1 GVVRPSHSRGQGPA
15 LSGDTSGSRGQD
27 DSASFSALKR
37 LERTQ
42 WTDKIDAQFGF
53 ERMKEPGERTGW
65 LINMHPT
72 EVLDEDKRLVSAVDY
87 YFIQEDGSRFKVAL
101 PYRPYFYIATQKGCD
116 REVSS
121 FLSKKFQGKIAK
133 LDTVPKEDLDLPNH
147 LVGLKRTYLKLSF
160 NTVDDLVK
168 VRKEITPAVKKN
180 RERDQ
185 AMDTY
190 TAMLTSALAGNS
202 LSSKE
207 EAPSKKTAD
216 QMDNIVD
223 MREYDVPYHIRLSI
237 DLKIHV
243 AHWYN
248 VRYRGSS
255 FPPEIT
261 RRDDLV
267 ERPDPVVLAFDIET
281 TKLPLKFPD
290 AETDQIMMISY
301 MIDGQG
307 YLITNREIVSE
318 DIEDFEFTPK
328 PEYEGPFCV
337 FNEPDEAHLIQRWFE
352 HVQETKPT
360 IMVTYNGDFFDW
372 PFVETRAAA
381 HGMNMQQEIGFQK
394 DSQGEYKA
402 PSCIHMDCLRWVKRD
417 SYLPVGSHNLKAAAK
432 AKLGYDPV
440 ELDPEEM
447 CRMATEEPQTLATYS
462 VSDAV
467 ATYYMYMKYVHPFIF
482 ALCTIIPMEP
492 DEVLRKGSGTLC
504 EALLMVQAYHANI
517 IFPNKQEQEFNKL
530 TEDGH
535 VLDSETYVG
544 GHVEALES
552 GVFRSDIPC
561 RFKMNPAAFDFL
573 LQRVEKTLRHAI
585 EEEEGIPLDQV
596 TNFQEVCDEIKVK
609 LNSLKEVPNRIE
621 CPLIYHLDVGAMYP
635 NIILTNR
642 LQPSAMV
649 NEATCAACDFN
660 KPGANCQRRM
670 TWQWRG
676 EFMPASRSE
685 YHRIQQ
691 QLESEKF
698 PPLFP
703 DGPPRVFHELSREEQ
718 AKYEKKRLADYCR
731 KAYKKIHVTKV
742 EERVTTICQRE
753 NSFYVDTVRAFR
765 DRRYEFKG
773 LHKVWKKKLAAA
785 MESGDASEAKR
796 CKNMEIL
803 YDSLQLAHKCILNSF
818 YGYVMRKGARWYS
831 MEMAGIV
838 CFTGANI
845 ITQARE
851 LIEQIGRPLEL
862 DTDGIWCVLPNSFP
876 ENFVIKSTHA
886 KKPKVTISYPG
897 AMLNIMVKEG
907 FTNDQYQELVD
918 PASLSYVS
926 RSENSIFFEVDGPYL
941 AMILPASKE
950 EGKKLKKRYAVFN
963 EDGSLA
969 ELKGFEVKRRGE
981 LQLVKIFQSSVFEA
995 FLKGTTLEEVYA
1007 SVAKVADYWLD
1018 VLYSKAANMPDSELF
1033 ELISENRSM
1042 SRKLEDYGEQKSTSI
1057 STAKRLAE
1065 FLGDQMVKDAG
1076 LSCRFIISKKPEGSP
1091 VTERAIPLAIFQ
1103 AELSVRRHY
1112 LRKWLKSPSLQ
1123 DFDIR
1128 TILDWDYYIE
1138 RLGSTIQKII
1148 TIPAALQQVK
1158 NPVPRVRH
1166 PDWLHKKLL
1175 EKNDMYKQKKIS
1187 ELFTSEGKRQVR
1199 GAGLSLHRVADMED
1213 FGVTKSLQPGVPVS
1227 NKRKRIPTAEE
1238 SQQQSQNSELTQS
1251 WREILGPPPPSGT
1264 TKEERLVWL
1273 CYHKK
1278 KWEVQARQRQERRKR
1293 RRLADG
1299 ESVLGG
1305 GLIRARPSMGLGSY
1319 LSKTARSI
1327 LDMPWQ
1333 IVQIAETSQ
1342 PGLFKL
1348 WAVIGSD
1355 LHCLKLNVPR
1365 VFYVN
1370 QRVPKPE
1377 ESTAYRKVNR
1387 ILPRSNL
1394 VYNLYEYSVPEE
1406 MYQEHINEI
1415 NASLSAPDIEGV
1427 YETQIPLLLRA
1438 LIRLGCVCMVNR
1450 NLVRHLTGREAET
1463 FNLEHLEMRSL
1474 AQFSYL
1480 EPGSIRHIYLYH
1492 KSQGNKALFGLFIP
1506 SQRKASVFVL
1516 DTVRSNQ
1523 MPNLNN
1529 MYSAEHSA
1537 MVAKVGEELLPP
1549 NKHAFEVRAETD
1561 LKTVCRAIQRLL
1573 LGYKDERRGPTL
1585 VAVQSNWDLKRL
1597 VGGMP
1602 VLEEFPLVPVQV
1614 ADDVNY
1620 SILDWQRHAARHMI
1634 RRYLSLDTCLSQA
1647 FEMSRYY
1654 HIPIGNLPDD
1664 ISTFGTDL
1672 FFSRHLH
1679 RHNHLLWLS
1688 PTSRPDLG
1696 GKEADDSRLVME
1708 FDERVSVEI
1717 NNPGCYSTV
1726 CVELDIQSLAVNTV
1740 LQSHHVNDMEGASSM
1755 CISFDVIQP
1764 ASLEDMV
1771 TGNQAA
1777 STLASYDETAL
1788 CSNTFRVL
1796 KSVVVGWVK
1805 EITQYH
1811 NVYADNQVI
1820 HFYRWLRSPTSLLYD
1835 PALHRMLHSMMKKL
1849 FLQLVAEF
1857 KRLGSSVVYANFNR
1871 IILCTKKRRIEDA
1884 LAYVEY
1890 ITNSIHSREIFHS
1903 LTISFSRCW
1912 EFLLWMDPANYG
1924 GIKGKVPSQIHYGEV
1939 RKPAKKE
1946 EEEEEKEEGAEEDN
1960 GVEELLENNWNI
1972 MQYLP
1977 QAASCQN
1984 YFLMI
1989 VSAYIV
1995 AVYHSMKEEMRRS
2008 APGSTPVKR
2017 RASSQ
2022 VSQEPV
2028 GEAGVMPGMITFSQE
2043 YVTNELT
2050 QSFFTITQKVQKKV
2064 TGSRRTTEPSEM
2076 FPALPGSHLMLNNP
2090 ALEFVKY
2097 VCKVLSLDTNIANQV
2112 SKLKRDLL
2120 RLIEVGEFSEEAQFR
2135 DPCRS
2140 YVIPEMICR
2149 NCNFC
2154 RDLDLCKD
2162 PALSQGSPGPFWLCG
2177 SALEERLRLLP
2188 TSLVFQ
2194 VCLKCK
2200 GIKDTHMPVYCSCA
2214 GDFDLLLPTKVRA
2227 FLEQLKVFQ
2236 SIARHYNMDYLLE
2249 NIKWLLQMN
2258 PQLLL

>member
-1 GVVRPSHSRGQGPA
+1 MALRSGARRRADPGADGEASRDDGA
-15 LSGDTSGSRGQD
+15 TSSV
-27 DSASFSALKR
+27 SALKR
-37 LERTQ
+37 LERSQ
-42 WTDKIDAQFGF
+42 WTDKMDLRFGF
-53 ERMKEPGERTGW
+53 ERLKEPGEKTGW
-65 LINMHPT
+65 LINMHP
-72 EVLDEDKRLVSAVDY
+72 
-87 YFIQEDGSRFKVAL
+87 VAL
-101 PYRPYFYIATQKGCD
+101 PYKPYFYIATRKGCE

-133 LDTVPKEDLDLPNH
+133 VETVPKEDLDLPNH
-147 LVGLKRTYLKLSF
+147 LVGLKRNYIKLSF
-160 NTVDDLVK
+160 HTVEDLVK
-168 VRKEITPAVKKN
+168 VRKEISPAVKKN
-180 RERDQ
+180 REQDH
-185 AMDTY
+185 ASDAY
-190 TAMLTSALAGNS
+190 TAL
-202 LSSKE
+202 LSSVLQRGGVITDE
-207 EAPSKKTAD
+207 EETSKKIAD
-216 QMDNIVD
+216 QLDNIVD

-248 VRYRGSS
+248 VRYRGNA
-255 FPPEIT
+255 FPVEIT

-372 PFVETRAAA
+372 PFVEARAAV
-381 HGMNMQQEIGFQK
+381 HGLSMQQEIGFQK

-402 PSCIHMDCLRWVKRD
+402 PQCIHMDCLRWVKRD

-440 ELDPEEM
+440 ELDPEDM
-447 CRMATEEPQTLATYS
+447 CRMATEQPQTLATYS

-467 ATYYMYMKYVHPFIF
+467 ATYYLYMKYVHPFIF

-504 EALLMVQAYHANI
+504 EALLMVQAFHANI

-530 TEDGH
+530 TDDGH

-561 RFKMNPAAFDFL
+561 RFRMNPAAFDFL

-585 EEEEGIPLDQV
+585 EEEEKVPVEQV
-596 TNFQEVCDEIKVK
+596 SNFEEVCDEIKSK
-609 LNSLKEVPNRIE
+609 LASLKDIPSRIE

-649 NEATCAACDFN
+649 DEATCAACDFN
-660 KPGANCQRRM
+660 KPGANCQRKM
-670 TWQWRG
+670 AWQWRG

-685 YHRIQQ
+685 YHRIQH

-703 DGPPRVFHELSREEQ
+703 EGPARAFHELSREEQ
-718 AKYEKKRLADYCR
+718 AKYEKRRLADYCR
-731 KAYKKIHVTKV
+731 KAYKKIHITKV
-742 EERVTTICQRE
+742 EERLTTICQRE

-773 LHKVWKKKLAAA
+773 LHKVWKKKLSAA
-785 MESGDASEAKR
+785 MEVGDAAEVKR
-796 CKNMEIL
+796 CKNMEVL

-876 ENFVIKSTHA
+876 ENFVFKTTNA

-907 FTNDQYQELVD
+907 FTNDQYQELAE
-918 PASLSYVS
+918 PSSLTYIT

-981 LQLVKIFQSSVFEA
+981 LQLIKIFQSSVFEA
-995 FLKGTTLEEVYA
+995 FLKGSTLEEVYG

-1076 LSCRFIISKKPEGSP
+1076 LSCRYIISRKPEGSP

-1103 AELSVRRHY
+1103 AEPTVRKHF
-1112 LRKWLKSPSLQ
+1112 LRKWLKSSSLQ

-1128 TILDWDYYIE
+1128 AILDWDYYIE
-1138 RLGSTIQKII
+1138 RLGSAIQKII

-1158 NPVPRVRH
+1158 NPVPRVKH

-1175 EKNDMYKQKKIS
+1175 EKNDVYKQKKIS
-1187 ELFTSEGKRQVR
+1187 ELFTLEGRRQVTTAEASEDSPR
-1199 GAGLSLHRVADMED
+1199 PSAPDMED
-1213 FGVTKSLQPGVPVS
+1213 FGLVKLPHPAAPVTV
-1227 NKRKRIPTAEE
+1227 KRKRVLWESQEE
-1238 SQQQSQNSELTQS
+1238 SQDLTPTVPWQ
-1251 WREILGPPPPSGT
+1251 EILGQPPALGT
-1264 TKEERLVWL
+1264 TQEEWLVWL
-1273 CYHKK
+1273 RFHKK
-1278 KWEVQARQRQERRKR
+1278 KWQLQARQRLARRKR
-1293 RRLADG
+1293 QRLESAEGVLRPGAIRDG
-1299 ESVLGG
+1299 P
-1305 GLIRARPSMGLGSY
+1305 ATGLGSF
-1319 LSKTARSI
+1319 LRRTARSI
-1327 LDMPWQ
+1327 LDLPWQ
-1333 IVQIAETSQ
+1333 IVQISETSQ
-1342 PGLFKL
+1342 AGLFRL
-1348 WAVIGSD
+1348 WALVGSD
-1355 LHCLKLNVPR
+1355 LHCIRLSIPR

-1370 QRVPKPE
+1370 QRVAKAE
-1377 ESTAYRKVNR
+1377 EGTSYRKVNR
-1387 ILPRSNL
+1387 VLPRSNV
-1394 VYNLYEYSVPEE
+1394 VYNLYEYSVPED

-1415 NASLSAPDIEGV
+1415 NAELSAPDIEGV
-1427 YETQIPLLLRA
+1427 YETQVPLLFRA
-1438 LIRLGCVCMVNR
+1438 LVHLGCVCVVNKQ
-1450 NLVRHLTGREAET
+1450 LVRHLSGWEAET
-1463 FNLEHLEMRSL
+1463 FALEHLEMRSL

-1492 KSQGNKALFGLFIP
+1492 HAQGHKALFGIFIP
-1506 SQRKASVFVL
+1506 SQRRASVFVL

-1523 MPNLNN
+1523 MPSLGTL
-1529 MYSAEHSA
+1529 YSAEHGLLLE
-1537 MVAKVGEELLPP
+1537 KVGPELLPP
-1549 NKHAFEVRAETD
+1549 PKHTFEVRAETD
-1561 LKTVCRAIQRLL
+1561 LKTICRAIQRFLL
-1573 LGYKDERRGPTL
+1573 AYKEERRGPTL
-1585 VAVQSNWDLKRL
+1585 IAVQSSWELKRL
-1597 VGGMP
+1597 ASEIP
-1602 VLEEFPLVPVQV
+1602 VLEEFPLVPICV
-1614 ADDVNY
+1614 ADKINY
-1620 SILDWQRHAARHMI
+1620 GVLDWQRHGARRMI
-1634 RRYLSLDTCLSQA
+1634 RHYLNLDTCLSQA
-1647 FEMSRYY
+1647 FEMSRYF
-1654 HIPIGNLPDD
+1654 HIPIGNLPED
-1664 ISTFGTDL
+1664 ISTFGSDL
-1672 FFSRHLH
+1672 FFARHLQ

-1688 PTSRPDLG
+1688 PTARPDLG
-1696 GKEADDSRLVME
+1696 GKEADDNCLVME
-1708 FDERVSVEI
+1708 FDDQATVEI
-1717 NNPGCYSTV
+1717 NSSGCYSTV
-1726 CVELDIQSLAVNTV
+1726 CVELDLQNLAVNTI
-1740 LQSHHVNDMEGASSM
+1740 LQSHHVNDMEGADSM
-1755 CISFDVIQP
+1755 GISFDVIQQ
-1764 ASLEDMV
+1764 ASLEDMI
-1771 TGNQAA
+1771 TGGQAA
-1777 STLASYDETAL
+1777 SAPASYDETAL
-1788 CSNTFRVL
+1788 CSNTFRIL
-1796 KSVVVGWVK
+1796 KSMVVGWVK

-1811 NVYADNQVI
+1811 NIYADNQVM
-1820 HFYRWLRSPTSLLYD
+1820 HFYRWLRSPSSLLHD
-1835 PALHRMLHSMMKKL
+1835 PALHRTLHNMMKKL
-1849 FLQLVAEF
+1849 FLQLIAEF
-1857 KRLGSSVVYANFNR
+1857 KRLGSSVIYANFNR
-1871 IILCTKKRRIEDA
+1871 IILCTKKRRVEDA
-1884 LAYVEY
+1884 IAYVEY
-1890 ITNSIHSREIFHS
+1890 VTRSIHSKEIFHS

-1912 EFLLWMDPANYG
+1912 EFLLWMDPSNYG
-1924 GIKGKVPSQIHYGEV
+1924 GIKGKVSSRIHCGLQDSQKAGGADDEQENEDDEEE
-1939 RKPAKKE
+1939 RDGE
-1946 EEEEEKEEGAEEDN
+1946 EEEEAEESNMED
-1960 GVEELLENNWNI
+1960 LLENNWNI
-1972 MQYLP
+1972 LQFLP

-1995 AVYHSMKEEMRRS
+1995 AVYHCMKDGLRRS
-2008 APGSTPVKR
+2008 APGSTPVR
-2017 RASSQ
+2017 RRGASQ
-2022 VSQEPV
+2022 LSQEAE
-2028 GEAGVMPGMITFSQE
+2028 GAAGALPGMITFSQD
-2043 YVTNELT
+2043 YVANELT
-2050 QSFFTITQKVQKKV
+2050 QSFFNITQKIQKKV
-2064 TGSRRTTEPSEM
+2064 TGSRNSTELSEM
-2076 FPALPGSHLMLNNP
+2076 FPVLPGSHLLLNNP
-2090 ALEFVKY
+2090 ALEFIKY
-2097 VCKVLSLDTNIANQV
+2097 VCKVLSLDTNITNQV
-2112 SKLKRDLL
+2112 NKLNRDLL
-2120 RLIEVGEFSEEAQFR
+2120 RLVDVGEFSEEAQFR

-2140 YVIPEMICR
+2140 YVLPEVICR
-2149 NCNFC
+2149 SCNFC

-2162 PALSQGSPGPFWLCG
+2162 SSFSEDGAVLPQWLCSNCQAPYDS
-2177 SALEERLRLLP
+2177 SAIEM
-2188 TSLVFQ
+2188 TLVEVLQKKLMAFTLQ
-2194 VCLKCK
+2194 DLVCLKCRGVK
-2200 GIKDTHMPVYCSCA
+2200 ETSMPVYCSCA
-2214 GDFDLLLPTKVRA
+2214 GDFALTIHTQV
-2227 FLEQLKVFQ
+2227 FMEQIGIFRN
-2236 SIARHYNMDYLLE
+2236 IAQHYSMSYLLE
-2249 NIKWLLQMN
+2249 TLEWLLQKN
-2258 PQLLL
+2258 PQLGR

>member
-1 GVVRPSHSRGQGPA
+1 MALRNSGRRRAEPA
-15 LSGDTSGSRGQD
+15 GGDPDAARDDGSGL
-27 DSASFSALKR
+27 SALKR
-37 LERTQ
+37 LQRSQRT
-42 WTDKIDAQFGF
+42 DRMDAQFGF
-53 ERMKEPGERTGW
+53 ERAKEPGEKTGW
-65 LINMHPT
+65 LINMHPA
-72 EVLDEDKRLVSAVDY
+72 EILDDDKRLVSCVDY
-87 YFIQEDGSRFKVAL
+87 YFVQEDGSRFKVAL
-101 PYRPYFYIATQKGCD
+101 SYKPYFYIATRKGCE

-121 FLSKKFQGKIAK
+121 FLSKKYQGKIAK
-133 LDTVPKEDLDLPNH
+133 LETVPKEDLDLPNH
-147 LVGLKRTYLKLSF
+147 LVGLKRNYIKLSF
-160 NTVDDLVK
+160 NTVEDLVK
-168 VRKEITPAVKKN
+168 VRREISPAVKKN

-185 AMDTY
+185 ASDTY
-190 TAMLTSALAGNS
+190 TSMLSSALIGGS
-202 LSSKE
+202 LTTDDE
-207 EAPSKKTAD
+207 GPSKKSVN

-248 VRYRGSS
+248 VRYRGSMY
-255 FPPEIT
+255 PPEIT

-337 FNEPDEAHLIQRWFE
+337 FNELDEAHLIQRWFE

-372 PFVETRAAA
+372 PFVEARAAV
-381 HGMNMQQEIGFQK
+381 HGMNMYQEIGFQK

-402 PSCIHMDCLRWVKRD
+402 SQCIHMDCLRWVKRD

-561 RFKMNPAAFDFL
+561 RFKMNPVAFDFL

-585 EEEEGIPLDQV
+585 EEEEGLPLDQV

-609 LNSLKEVPNRIE
+609 LNCLKDIPNRIE

-649 NEATCAACDFN
+649 DEATCAACDFN

-691 QLESEKF
+691 QLESEKL
-698 PPLFP
+698 PPLYP
-703 DGPPRVFHELSREEQ
+703 DGPPRAFHELSREEQ
-718 AKYEKKRLADYCR
+718 AKFEKKRLADYCR
-731 KAYKKIHVTKV
+731 KAYKKLHVTKV

-773 LHKVWKKKLAAA
+773 LHKVWKKKLSAATE
-785 MESGDASEAKR
+785 MGDATEVKR

-851 LIEQIGRPLEL
+851 LIEQIG
-862 DTDGIWCVLPNSFP
+862 FP
-876 ENFVIKSTHA
+876 ENFVIKSTNA
-886 KKPKVTISYPG
+886 KKPKVTVSYPG
-897 AMLNIMVKEG
+897 AMLNILVKEG

-918 PASLSYVS
+918 PAMLTYVT

-1103 AELSVRRHY
+1103 AELTVRKHY

-1123 DFDIR
+1123 DFNIR

-1175 EKNDMYKQKKIS
+1175 EKNDVYKQKKIN
-1187 ELFTSEGKRQVR
+1187 ELFTSEGKRQVTANQPQE
-1199 GAGLSLHRVADMED
+1199 GTPCTQVADMED
-1213 FGVTKSLQPGVPVS
+1213 FGAAKPLQLSVPVAS
-1227 NKRKRIPTAEE
+1227 KRKRVPVAGE
-1238 SQQQSQNSELTQS
+1238 SQEVSQNLELTQS
-1251 WREILGPPPPSGT
+1251 WREILGPPPPTGT
-1264 TKEERLVWL
+1264 TKEERMAWL
-1273 CYHKK
+1273 QYHKK
-1278 KWEVQARQRQERRKR
+1278 KWELQARQRQARRKK
-1293 RRLADG
+1293 RRLEDG
-1299 ESVLGG
+1299 EVVLGG
-1305 GLIRARPSMGLGSY
+1305 GVIRDGPSKGLSSY
-1319 LSKTARSI
+1319 LRRTARSI
-1327 LDMPWQ
+1327 LDLPWQ
-1333 IVQIAETSQ
+1333 IVQVAETSQ
-1342 PGLFKL
+1342 PGLFRL

-1355 LHCLKLNVPR
+1355 LHCIKLSIPR

-1370 QRVPKPE
+1370 QRVAKPE
-1377 ESTAYRKVNR
+1377 EGVAYRKVNR
-1387 ILPRSNL
+1387 VLPRSNL
-1394 VYNLYEYSVPEE
+1394 LYNLYEYSVPED

-1415 NASLSAPDIEGV
+1415 NAGLSAPDIEGV
-1427 YETQIPLLLRA
+1427 YETQVPLLLRA
-1438 LIRLGCVCMVNR
+1438 LIHLGCVCMVSR
-1450 NLVRHLTGREAET
+1450 QLVRHLTGREAET
-1463 FNLEHLEMRSL
+1463 FALEHLEMRSL

-1492 KSQGNKALFGLFIP
+1492 NSQGSKALFGLFVP

-1523 MPNLNN
+1523 MPNLANL
-1529 MYSAEHSA
+1529 YSSERST
-1537 MVAKVGEELLPP
+1537 MLEKLSEELLPP
-1549 NKHAFEVRAETD
+1549 DKHTFEVRAETD
-1561 LKTVCRAIQRLL
+1561 LKTVSRAIQRLL
-1573 LGYKDERRGPTL
+1573 LAYKDERRGPTL
-1585 VAVQSNWDLKRL
+1585 IAVQSNWDVKQLAS
-1597 VGGMP
+1597 GIP
-1602 VLEEFPLVPVQV
+1602 VFEEFPLVPMRVT
-1614 ADDVNY
+1614 DDISYAV
-1620 SILDWQRHAARHMI
+1620 LDWQRHAARRMI
-1634 RRYLSLDTCLSQA
+1634 RHYLNLDTCLSQA

-1664 ISTFGTDL
+1664 ISTFGSDL
-1672 FFSRHLH
+1672 FFSRHLR

-1688 PTSRPDLG
+1688 PMVRPDLG

-1708 FDERVSVEI
+1708 FDDRASVEI

-1726 CVELDIQSLAVNTV
+1726 CLELDIQSLAVNTI
-1740 LQSHHVNDMEGASSM
+1740 LQSHHINDMEGASSM
-1755 CISFDVIQP
+1755 SISFDVIQQ

-1777 STLASYDETAL
+1777 SIPASYDETAL
-1788 CSNTFRVL
+1788 CSNTFRIL
-1796 KSVVVGWVK
+1796 KSMVVGWVK

-1820 HFYRWLRSPTSLLYD
+1820 HFYRWLSSPSSLLHD
-1835 PALHRMLHSMMKKL
+1835 PALHRTLHNMMKKL

-1884 LAYVEY
+1884 IAYVEY
-1890 ITNSIHSREIFHS
+1890 ITNSIHSKEIFHS

-1924 GIKGKVPSQIHYGEV
+1924 GIKGRVPSSVPSGETDASK
-1939 RKPAKKE
+1939 RQAGAEEGSE
-1946 EEEEEKEEGAEEDN
+1946 EEEEEEPEPGEANMED
-1960 GVEELLENNWNI
+1960 LLENNWNI
-1972 MQYLP
+1972 VQYLP

-1995 AVYHSMKEEMRRS
+1995 AVYHSMKAEVRRN
-2008 APGSTPVKR
+2008 APGSTPVR

-2022 VSQEPV
+2022 ASQEAAGEV
-2028 GEAGVMPGMITFSQE
+2028 GAMPGVITFSQD
-2043 YVTNELT
+2043 YVSNELT
-2050 QSFFTITQKVQKKV
+2050 QSFFTITQKIQKKV
-2064 TGSRRTTEPSEM
+2064 TGSRHATLPSDM
-2076 FPALPGSHLMLNNP
+2076 FPALPGSHLPLNNP
-2090 ALEFVKY
+2090 ALEFINY
-2097 VCKVLSLDTNIANQV
+2097 VCKVLALDANITNQV
-2112 SKLKRDLL
+2112 NKLKRDLL
-2120 RLIEVGEFSEEAQFR
+2120 RLVDVGEFSEEAQFR

-2140 YVIPEMICR
+2140 YVLSEVICR

-2162 PALSQGSPGPFWLCG
+2162 PSPCQDGAVPPSWVCANCQVEYDHSSIEVALVE
-2177 SALEERLRLLP
+2177 ALQKKLMAFVLQDLAC
-2188 TSLVFQ
+2188 V
-2194 VCLKCK
+2194 KCK
-2200 GIKDTHMPVYCSCA
+2200 GVKETHMPIYCSCA
-2214 GDFDLLLPTKVRA
+2214 GDFTLMIQTKA
-2227 FLEQLKVFQ
+2227 FVEQINVFH
-2236 SIARHYNMDYLLE
+2236 SIARHYGMAHLLE
-2249 NIKWLLQMN
+2249 TIVWLLQLN
-2258 PQLLL
+2258 PQLR

>member
-1 GVVRPSHSRGQGPA
+1 MNWMRGGRRKGPTLGSL
-15 LSGDTSGSRGQD
+15 LSLRDDGATSSV
-27 DSASFSALKR
+27 SAFKR
-37 LERTQ
+37 LERSQ
-42 WTDKIDAQFGF
+42 WTDKMDLRFGF
-53 ERMKEPGERTGW
+53 ERLKEPGEKTGW
-65 LINMHPT
+65 LINMHP
-72 EVLDEDKRLVSAVDY
+72 
-87 YFIQEDGSRFKVAL
+87 VAL
-101 PYRPYFYIATQKGCD
+101 PYKPYFYIATRKGCE

-133 LDTVPKEDLDLPNH
+133 VETVPKEDLDLPNH
-147 LVGLKRTYLKLSF
+147 LVGLKRNYIKLSF
-160 NTVDDLVK
+160 HTVEDLVK
-168 VRKEITPAVKKN
+168 VRKEIFPAVKKN
-180 RERDQ
+180 REQDH
-185 AMDTY
+185 ASDAY
-190 TAMLTSALAGNS
+190 TAL
-202 LSSKE
+202 LSSVLQRSGVVTDE
-207 EAPSKKTAD
+207 EETSKKIAD
-216 QMDNIVD
+216 QLDNIVD

-248 VRYRGSS
+248 VRYRGNA
-255 FPPEIT
+255 FPVEIT

-372 PFVETRAAA
+372 PFVEARAAV
-381 HGMNMQQEIGFQK
+381 HGLSMQQEIGFQK

-402 PSCIHMDCLRWVKRD
+402 PQCIHMDCLRWVKRD

-440 ELDPEEM
+440 ELDPEDM
-447 CRMATEEPQTLATYS
+447 CRMATEQPQTLATYS

-467 ATYYMYMKYVHPFIF
+467 ATYYLYMKYVHPFIF

-504 EALLMVQAYHANI
+504 EALLMVQAFHANI

-530 TEDGH
+530 TDDGH

-561 RFKMNPAAFDFL
+561 RFRMNPAAFDFL

-585 EEEEGIPLDQV
+585 EEEEKVPVEQV
-596 TNFQEVCDEIKVK
+596 TNFEEVCDEIKSK
-609 LNSLKEVPNRIE
+609 LASLKDLPSRIE

-649 NEATCAACDFN
+649 DEATCAACDFN
-660 KPGANCQRRM
+660 KPGANCQRKM
-670 TWQWRG
+670 AWQWRG

-685 YHRIQQ
+685 YHRIQH

-698 PPLFP
+698 PALFP
-703 DGPPRVFHELSREEQ
+703 EGPARAFHELSREEQ
-718 AKYEKKRLADYCR
+718 AKYEKRRLADYCR
-731 KAYKKIHVTKV
+731 KAYKKIHITKV
-742 EERVTTICQRE
+742 EERLTTICQRE

-773 LHKVWKKKLAAA
+773 LHKVWKKKLSAAL
-785 MESGDASEAKR
+785 EVGDAAEVKR
-796 CKNMEIL
+796 CKNMEVL

-876 ENFVIKSTHA
+876 ENFVFKTTNA

-907 FTNDQYQELVD
+907 FTNDQYQELAE
-918 PASLSYVS
+918 PSSLTYVT

-981 LQLVKIFQSSVFEA
+981 LQLIKIFQSSVFEA
-995 FLKGTTLEEVYA
+995 FLKGSTLEEVYG

-1076 LSCRFIISKKPEGSP
+1076 LSCRYIISRKPEGSP

-1103 AELSVRRHY
+1103 AEPMVRKHF
-1112 LRKWLKSPSLQ
+1112 LRKWLKSSSLQ

-1128 TILDWDYYIE
+1128 AILDWDYYIE
-1138 RLGSTIQKII
+1138 RLGSAIQKII

-1158 NPVPRVRH
+1158 NPVPRVKH

-1175 EKNDMYKQKKIS
+1175 EKNDVYKQKKIS
-1187 ELFTSEGKRQVR
+1187 ELFTLQGRRQVTMAEASEDSPR
-1199 GAGLSLHRVADMED
+1199 PSAPDMED
-1213 FGVTKSLQPGVPVS
+1213 FGLVKPPHPAAPVAV
-1227 NKRKRIPTAEE
+1227 KRKRVLWESQEE
-1238 SQQQSQNSELTQS
+1238 SQDLTPTVPWQ
-1251 WREILGPPPPSGT
+1251 EILGQPPALGT
-1264 TKEERLVWL
+1264 TQEEWLVWL
-1273 CYHKK
+1273 RFHKK
-1278 KWEVQARQRQERRKR
+1278 KWQLQARQRLARRKR
-1293 RRLADG
+1293 QRLESAGGVLRPGAIRDG
-1299 ESVLGG
+1299 P
-1305 GLIRARPSMGLGSY
+1305 AAGLGSF
-1319 LSKTARSI
+1319 LRRTARSI
-1327 LDMPWQ
+1327 LDLPWQ
-1333 IVQIAETSQ
+1333 IVQVSGMGGLERAWSFLPIVGSETSQ
-1342 PGLFKL
+1342 AGLFS
-1348 WAVIGSD
+1348 I
-1355 LHCLKLNVPR
+1355 PR

-1370 QRVPKPE
+1370 QRVAKAE
-1377 ESTAYRKVNR
+1377 EGASYRKVNR
-1387 ILPRSNL
+1387 VLPRSNV
-1394 VYNLYEYSVPEE
+1394 VYNLYEYSVPED
-1406 MYQEHINEI
+1406 MYQEHINEV
-1415 NASLSAPDIEGV
+1415 NAELSAPDIEGV
-1427 YETQIPLLLRA
+1427 YETQVPLLFRA
-1438 LIRLGCVCMVNR
+1438 LVHLGCVCVVNKQ
-1450 NLVRHLTGREAET
+1450 LVRHLSGWEAET
-1463 FNLEHLEMRSL
+1463 FALEHLEMRSL

-1492 KSQGNKALFGLFIP
+1492 HAQGHKALFGIFIP
-1506 SQRKASVFVL
+1506 SQRRASVFVL

-1523 MPNLNN
+1523 MPNLGTL
-1529 MYSAEHSA
+1529 YSAEHGLLLE
-1537 MVAKVGEELLPP
+1537 KVGPELLPP
-1549 NKHAFEVRAETD
+1549 PKHTFEVRAETD
-1561 LKTVCRAIQRLL
+1561 LKTICRAIQRFLL
-1573 LGYKDERRGPTL
+1573 AYKEERRGPTL
-1585 VAVQSNWDLKRL
+1585 IAVQSSWELKRL
-1597 VGGMP
+1597 ASEIP
-1602 VLEEFPLVPVQV
+1602 VLEEFPLVPICV
-1614 ADDVNY
+1614 ADKINY
-1620 SILDWQRHAARHMI
+1620 GVLDWQRHGARRMI
-1634 RRYLSLDTCLSQA
+1634 RHYLNLDTCLSQA
-1647 FEMSRYY
+1647 FEMSRYF
-1654 HIPIGNLPDD
+1654 HIPIGNLPED
-1664 ISTFGTDL
+1664 ISTFGSDL
-1672 FFSRHLH
+1672 FFARHLH

-1688 PTSRPDLG
+1688 PTARPDLG
-1696 GKEADDSRLVME
+1696 GKEADDNCLVME
-1708 FDERVSVEI
+1708 FDDQATVEI
-1717 NNPGCYSTV
+1717 NSSGCYSTV
-1726 CVELDIQSLAVNTV
+1726 CVELDLQNLAVNTI
-1740 LQSHHVNDMEGASSM
+1740 LQSHHVNDMEGADSM
-1755 CISFDVIQP
+1755 GISFDVIQQP
-1764 ASLEDMV
+1764 SLEDMI
-1771 TGNQAA
+1771 TGGQAA
-1777 STLASYDETAL
+1777 SAPASYDETAL
-1788 CSNTFRVL
+1788 CSHAFRIL
-1796 KSVVVGWVK
+1796 KSMVVGWVK

-1811 NVYADNQVI
+1811 NIYADNQVM
-1820 HFYRWLRSPTSLLYD
+1820 HFYRWLRSPSSLLHD
-1835 PALHRMLHSMMKKL
+1835 PALHRMLHNMMKKL
-1849 FLQLVAEF
+1849 FLQLIAEF

-1871 IILCTKKRRIEDA
+1871 IILCTKKRHVEDA
-1884 LAYVEY
+1884 IAYVEY
-1890 ITNSIHSREIFHS
+1890 ITSSIHAKEIFHS

-1912 EFLLWMDPANYG
+1912 EFLLWMDPSNYG
-1924 GIKGKVPSQIHYGEV
+1924 GIKGKVSSRVHCGLQDSQKAQGAEDEQENEDNEEE
-1939 RKPAKKE
+1939 RNGE
-1946 EEEEEKEEGAEEDN
+1946 EEEDAEESS
-1960 GVEELLENNWNI
+1960 VEDSLENNWNI
-1972 MQYLP
+1972 LQFLP
-1977 QAASCQN
+1977 QAASCQS

-1995 AVYHSMKEEMRRS
+1995 AVYHCMKDGLRRS
-2008 APGSTPVKR
+2008 APGSTPVR
-2017 RASSQ
+2017 RRGASQ
-2022 VSQEPV
+2022 LSQEAE
-2028 GEAGVMPGMITFSQE
+2028 GAAGALPGMITFSQD
-2043 YVTNELT
+2043 YVANELT
-2050 QSFFTITQKVQKKV
+2050 QNFFTITQKIQKKV
-2064 TGSRRTTEPSEM
+2064 TGSRNSTELSEM
-2076 FPALPGSHLMLNNP
+2076 FPVLPGSHLLLNNP
-2090 ALEFVKY
+2090 ALEFIKY
-2097 VCKVLSLDTNIANQV
+2097 VCKVLSLDTNITNQV
-2112 SKLKRDLL
+2112 NKLNRDLL
-2120 RLIEVGEFSEEAQFR
+2120 RLVDVGEFSEEAQFR

-2140 YVIPEMICR
+2140 YVLPEVICR
-2149 NCNFC
+2149 SCNFC

-2162 PALSQGSPGPFWLCG
+2162 SSFSEDGAVLPQWLCSNCQAPYDS
-2177 SALEERLRLLP
+2177 SAIEM
-2188 TSLVFQ
+2188 TLVEVLQKKLMAFTLQ
-2194 VCLKCK
+2194 DLICLKCRGVK
-2200 GIKDTHMPVYCSCA
+2200 ETSMPVYCSCA
-2214 GDFDLLLPTKVRA
+2214 GDFALTIHTQV
-2227 FLEQLKVFQ
+2227 FMEQIGIFRN
-2236 SIARHYNMDYLLE
+2236 IAQQYGMSYLLE
-2249 NIKWLLQMN
+2249 TLEWLLQKN
-2258 PQLLL
+2258 PQRGR

>member
-1 GVVRPSHSRGQGPA
+1 
-15 LSGDTSGSRGQD
+15 
-27 DSASFSALKR
+27 
-37 LERTQ
+37 
-42 WTDKIDAQFGF
+42 
-53 ERMKEPGERTGW
+53 
-65 LINMHPT
+65 
-72 EVLDEDKRLVSAVDY
+72 
-87 YFIQEDGSRFKVAL
+87 
-101 PYRPYFYIATQKGCD
+101 
-116 REVSS
+116 
-121 FLSKKFQGKIAK
+121 
-133 LDTVPKEDLDLPNH
+133 
-147 LVGLKRTYLKLSF
+147 
-160 NTVDDLVK
+160 
-168 VRKEITPAVKKN
+168 
-180 RERDQ
+180 
-185 AMDTY
+185 
-190 TAMLTSALAGNS
+190 
-202 LSSKE
+202 
-207 EAPSKKTAD
+207 
-216 QMDNIVD
+216 
-223 MREYDVPYHIRLSI
+223 
-237 DLKIHV
+237 
-243 AHWYN
+243 
-248 VRYRGSS
+248 
-255 FPPEIT
+255 
-261 RRDDLV
+261 
-267 ERPDPVVLAFDIET
+267 
-281 TKLPLKFPD
+281 
-290 AETDQIMMISY
+290 
-301 MIDGQG
+301 
-307 YLITNREIVSE
+307 
-318 DIEDFEFTPK
+318 
-328 PEYEGPFCV
+328 
-337 FNEPDEAHLIQRWFE
+337 
-352 HVQETKPT
+352 
-360 IMVTYNGDFFDW
+360 
-372 PFVETRAAA
+372 
-381 HGMNMQQEIGFQK
+381 
-394 DSQGEYKA
+394 
-402 PSCIHMDCLRWVKRD
+402 
-417 SYLPVGSHNLKAAAK
+417 
-432 AKLGYDPV
+432 
-440 ELDPEEM
+440 
-447 CRMATEEPQTLATYS
+447 
-462 VSDAV
+462 
-467 ATYYMYMKYVHPFIF
+467 
-482 ALCTIIPMEP
+482 
-492 DEVLRKGSGTLC
+492 VLRKGSGTLC

-530 TEDGH
+530 TNDGH
-535 VLDSETYVG
+535 VLESETYVG

-573 LQRVEKTLRHAI
+573 LQRVEKTMCHAI
-585 EEEEGIPLDQV
+585 EEEEGVPLDQV
-596 TNFQEVCDEIKVK
+596 TNFQEVCEEIKVK
-609 LNSLKEVPNRIE
+609 LNSLKDVPNRIE

-649 NEATCAACDFN
+649 DEATCAACDFN
-660 KPGANCQRRM
+660 KPGADCQRRM

-676 EFMPASRSE
+676 EFMPASRGE

-698 PPLFP
+698 PSLFP
-703 DGPPRVFHELSREEQ
+703 DGPPRAFHELSREEQ
-718 AKYEKKRLADYCR
+718 AKYEKKRLTDYCR

-785 MESGDASEAKR
+785 VEMGDASEVKR

-876 ENFVIKSTHA
+876 ENFVIQSTNA

-918 PASLSYVS
+918 PASLTYVT

-1018 VLYSKAANMPDSELF
+1018 VLYSKGANMPDSELF

-1175 EKNDMYKQKKIS
+1175 EKNDVYKQKRIS
-1187 ELFTSEGKRQVR
+1187 ELFTSEGKRQ
-1199 GAGLSLHRVADMED
+1199 
-1213 FGVTKSLQPGVPVS
+1213 
-1227 NKRKRIPTAEE
+1227 
-1238 SQQQSQNSELTQS
+1238 
-1251 WREILGPPPPSGT
+1251 
-1264 TKEERLVWL
+1264 EERLVWL
-1273 CYHKK
+1273 QYHKK
-1278 KWEVQARQRQERRKR
+1278 KWELQARQRLERRKR

-1299 ESVLGG
+1299 EAVLGG
-1305 GLIRARPSMGLGSY
+1305 GLIRDGQARGLGSY
-1319 LSKTARSI
+1319 LRKTARSI
-1327 LDMPWQ
+1327 LDIPWQ

-1348 WAVIGSD
+1348 WALIGSD
-1355 LHCLKLNVPR
+1355 LHCLKLNIPR
-1365 VFYVN
+1365 IFYVN
-1370 QRVPKPE
+1370 QRIPKPE
-1377 ESTAYRKVNR
+1377 EGLVYKKVDR
-1387 ILPRSNL
+1387 TLPRLNP
-1394 VYNLYEYSVPEE
+1394 VCNLYEYSVPED

-1415 NASLSAPDIEGV
+1415 NASLFAPDIEGV
-1427 YETQIPLLLRA
+1427 YETQVPLIMRA
-1438 LIRLGCVCMVNR
+1438 LIRLGCICMVNR
-1450 NLVRHLTGREAET
+1450 DLVRHLTGRETEA
-1463 FNLEHLEMRSL
+1463 FDLEHLEMRSL

-1480 EPGSIRHIYLYH
+1480 EPGSIKHIYLYH
-1492 KSQGNKALFGLFIP
+1492 NSQGKKALFGLFIP
-1506 SQRKASVFVL
+1506 SQRKASVFVV

-1523 MPNLNN
+1523 MPNLTT
-1529 MYSAEHSA
+1529 MYSAEHRV
-1537 MVAKVGEELLPP
+1537 MVEKVGQELLPP
-1549 NKHAFEVRAETD
+1549 EKHTFEVRAETD
-1561 LKTVCRAIQRLL
+1561 LKTVYRAIQRLL

-1585 VAVQSNWDLKRL
+1585 IAVQSNWDLKRL
-1597 VGGMP
+1597 VNGMP
-1602 VLEEFPLVPVQV
+1602 VFEEFPLVPVQV
-1614 ADDVNY
+1614 TDDINY
-1620 SILDWQRHAARHMI
+1620 GVLDWQRHAARRMI
-1634 RRYLSLDTCLSQA
+1634 RHYLNLDTCLSQA

-1679 RHNHLLWLS
+1679 CHNHLLWLS

-1717 NNPGCYSTV
+1717 NHPGCYSTV
-1726 CVELDIQSLAVNTV
+1726 CVELDIQSLAVNTI
-1740 LQSHHVNDMEGASSM
+1740 LQSHHINDMEGASSM
-1755 CISFDVIQP
+1755 CISFDVIQQ

-1771 TGNQAA
+1771 TGNQA
-1777 STLASYDETAL
+1777 SIPASYDETAL
-1788 CSNTFRVL
+1788 CSHTFRIL
-1796 KSVVVGWVK
+1796 KSMVVGWVK

-1820 HFYRWLRSPTSLLYD
+1820 HFYRWLHSPTSLLYD
-1835 PALHRMLHSMMKKL
+1835 PALHRTLHNMMKKL

-1890 ITNSIHSREIFHS
+1890 ITNSIHSKEIFHS

-1924 GIKGKVPSQIHYGEV
+1924 GIKGKV
-1939 RKPAKKE
+1939 
-1946 EEEEEKEEGAEEDN
+1946 
-1960 GVEELLENNWNI
+1960 
-1972 MQYLP
+1972 
-1977 QAASCQN
+1977 
-1984 YFLMI
+1984 
-1989 VSAYIV
+1989 
-1995 AVYHSMKEEMRRS
+1995 
-2008 APGSTPVKR
+2008 
-2017 RASSQ
+2017 ASSIHC
-2022 VSQEPV
+2022 
-2028 GEAGVMPGMITFSQE
+2028 GE
-2043 YVTNELT
+2043 
-2050 QSFFTITQKVQKKV
+2050 
-2064 TGSRRTTEPSEM
+2064 
-2076 FPALPGSHLMLNNP
+2076 
-2090 ALEFVKY
+2090 
-2097 VCKVLSLDTNIANQV
+2097 
-2112 SKLKRDLL
+2112 
-2120 RLIEVGEFSEEAQFR
+2120 
-2135 DPCRS
+2135 
-2140 YVIPEMICR
+2140 
-2149 NCNFC
+2149 
-2154 RDLDLCKD
+2154 
-2162 PALSQGSPGPFWLCG
+2162 
-2177 SALEERLRLLP
+2177 
-2188 TSLVFQ
+2188 
-2194 VCLKCK
+2194 
-2200 GIKDTHMPVYCSCA
+2200 
-2214 GDFDLLLPTKVRA
+2214 
-2227 FLEQLKVFQ
+2227 
-2236 SIARHYNMDYLLE
+2236 
-2249 NIKWLLQMN
+2249 
-2258 PQLLL
+2258 

>member
-1 GVVRPSHSRGQGPA
+1 MALRSGARRRADPGADGEASRDDGA
-15 LSGDTSGSRGQD
+15 TSSV
-27 DSASFSALKR
+27 SALKR
-37 LERTQ
+37 LERSQ
-42 WTDKIDAQFGF
+42 WTDKMDLRFGF
-53 ERMKEPGERTGW
+53 ERLKEPGEKTGW

-72 EVLDEDKRLVSAVDY
+72 EILDEDKRLVSAVDY
-87 YFIQEDGSRFKVAL
+87 YFIQDDGSRFKVAL
-101 PYRPYFYIATQKGCD
+101 PYKPYFYIATRKGCE

-133 LDTVPKEDLDLPNH
+133 VETVPKEDLDLPNH
-147 LVGLKRTYLKLSF
+147 LVGLKRNYIKLSF
-160 NTVDDLVK
+160 HTVEDLVK
-168 VRKEITPAVKKN
+168 VRKEISPAVKKN
-180 RERDQ
+180 REQDH
-185 AMDTY
+185 ASDAY
-190 TAMLTSALAGNS
+190 TAL
-202 LSSKE
+202 LSSVLQRGGVITDE
-207 EAPSKKTAD
+207 EETSKKIAD
-216 QMDNIVD
+216 QLDNIVD

-248 VRYRGSS
+248 VRYRGNA
-255 FPPEIT
+255 FPVEIT

-372 PFVETRAAA
+372 PFVEARAAV
-381 HGMNMQQEIGFQK
+381 HGLSMQQEIGFQK

-402 PSCIHMDCLRWVKRD
+402 PQCIHMDCLRWVKRD

-440 ELDPEEM
+440 ELDPEDM
-447 CRMATEEPQTLATYS
+447 CRMATEQPQTLATYS

-467 ATYYMYMKYVHPFIF
+467 ATYYLYMKYVHPFIF

-504 EALLMVQAYHANI
+504 EALLMVQAFHANI

-530 TEDGH
+530 TDDGH

-561 RFKMNPAAFDFL
+561 RFRMNPAAFDFL

-585 EEEEGIPLDQV
+585 EEEEKVPVEQV
-596 TNFQEVCDEIKVK
+596 SNFEEVCDEIKSK
-609 LNSLKEVPNRIE
+609 LASLKDIPSRIE

-649 NEATCAACDFN
+649 DEATCAACDFN
-660 KPGANCQRRM
+660 KPGANCQRKM
-670 TWQWRG
+670 AWQWRG

-685 YHRIQQ
+685 YHRIQH

-703 DGPPRVFHELSREEQ
+703 EGPARAFHELSREEQ
-718 AKYEKKRLADYCR
+718 AKYEKRRLADYCR
-731 KAYKKIHVTKV
+731 KAYKKIHITKV
-742 EERVTTICQRE
+742 EERLTTICQRE

-773 LHKVWKKKLAAA
+773 LHKVWKKKLSAA
-785 MESGDASEAKR
+785 MEVGDAAEVKR
-796 CKNMEIL
+796 CKNMEVL

-876 ENFVIKSTHA
+876 ENFVFKTTNA

-907 FTNDQYQELVD
+907 FTNDQYQELAE
-918 PASLSYVS
+918 PSSLTYIT

-981 LQLVKIFQSSVFEA
+981 LQLIKIFQSSVFEA
-995 FLKGTTLEEVYA
+995 FLKGSTLEEVYG

-1076 LSCRFIISKKPEGSP
+1076 LSCRYIISRKPEGSP

-1103 AELSVRRHY
+1103 AEPTVRKHF
-1112 LRKWLKSPSLQ
+1112 LRKWLKSSSLQ

-1128 TILDWDYYIE
+1128 AILDWDYYIE
-1138 RLGSTIQKII
+1138 RLGSAIQKII

-1158 NPVPRVRH
+1158 NPVPRVKH

-1175 EKNDMYKQKKIS
+1175 EKNDVYKQKKIS
-1187 ELFTSEGKRQVR
+1187 ELFTLEGRRQVTTAEASEDSPR
-1199 GAGLSLHRVADMED
+1199 PSAPDMED
-1213 FGVTKSLQPGVPVS
+1213 FGLVKLPHPAAPVTV
-1227 NKRKRIPTAEE
+1227 KRKRVLWESQEE
-1238 SQQQSQNSELTQS
+1238 SQDLTPTVPWQ
-1251 WREILGPPPPSGT
+1251 EILGQPPALGT
-1264 TKEERLVWL
+1264 TQEEWLVWL
-1273 CYHKK
+1273 RFHKK
-1278 KWEVQARQRQERRKR
+1278 KWQLQARQRLARRKR
-1293 RRLADG
+1293 QRLESAEGVLRPGAIRDG
-1299 ESVLGG
+1299 P
-1305 GLIRARPSMGLGSY
+1305 ATGLGSF
-1319 LSKTARSI
+1319 LRRTARSI
-1327 LDMPWQ
+1327 LDLPWQ
-1333 IVQIAETSQ
+1333 IVQISQTSQ
-1342 PGLFKL
+1342 AGLFRL
-1348 WAVIGSD
+1348 WALVGSD
-1355 LHCLKLNVPR
+1355 LHCIRLSIPR

-1370 QRVPKPE
+1370 QRVAKAE
-1377 ESTAYRKVNR
+1377 EGTSYRKVNR
-1387 ILPRSNL
+1387 VLPRSNV
-1394 VYNLYEYSVPEE
+1394 VYNLYEYSVPED

-1415 NASLSAPDIEGV
+1415 NAELSAPDIEGV
-1427 YETQIPLLLRA
+1427 YETQVPLLFRA
-1438 LIRLGCVCMVNR
+1438 LVHLGCVCVVNKQ
-1450 NLVRHLTGREAET
+1450 LVRHLSGWEAET
-1463 FNLEHLEMRSL
+1463 FALEHLEMRSL

-1492 KSQGNKALFGLFIP
+1492 HAQGHKALFGIFIP
-1506 SQRKASVFVL
+1506 SQRRASVFVL

-1523 MPNLNN
+1523 MPSLGTL
-1529 MYSAEHSA
+1529 YSAEHGLLLE
-1537 MVAKVGEELLPP
+1537 KVGPELLPP
-1549 NKHAFEVRAETD
+1549 PKHTFEVRAETD
-1561 LKTVCRAIQRLL
+1561 LKTICRAIQRFLL
-1573 LGYKDERRGPTL
+1573 AYKEERRGPTL
-1585 VAVQSNWDLKRL
+1585 IAVQSSWELKRL
-1597 VGGMP
+1597 ASEIP
-1602 VLEEFPLVPVQV
+1602 VLEEFPLVPICV
-1614 ADDVNY
+1614 ADKINY
-1620 SILDWQRHAARHMI
+1620 GVLDWQRHGARRMI
-1634 RRYLSLDTCLSQA
+1634 RHYLNLDTCLSQA
-1647 FEMSRYY
+1647 FEMSRYF
-1654 HIPIGNLPDD
+1654 HIPIGNLPED
-1664 ISTFGTDL
+1664 ISTFGSDL
-1672 FFSRHLH
+1672 FFARHLQ

-1688 PTSRPDLG
+1688 PTARPDLG
-1696 GKEADDSRLVME
+1696 GKEADDNCLVME
-1708 FDERVSVEI
+1708 FDDQATVEI
-1717 NNPGCYSTV
+1717 NSSGCYSTV
-1726 CVELDIQSLAVNTV
+1726 CVELDLQNLAVNTI
-1740 LQSHHVNDMEGASSM
+1740 LQSHHVNDMEGADSM
-1755 CISFDVIQP
+1755 GISFDVIQQ
-1764 ASLEDMV
+1764 ASLEDMI
-1771 TGNQAA
+1771 TGGQAA
-1777 STLASYDETAL
+1777 SAPASYDETAL
-1788 CSNTFRVL
+1788 CSNTFRIL
-1796 KSVVVGWVK
+1796 KSMVVGWVK

-1811 NVYADNQVI
+1811 NIYADNQVM
-1820 HFYRWLRSPTSLLYD
+1820 HFYRWLRSPSSLLHD
-1835 PALHRMLHSMMKKL
+1835 PALHRTLHNMMKKL
-1849 FLQLVAEF
+1849 FLQLIAEF
-1857 KRLGSSVVYANFNR
+1857 KRLGSSVIYANFNR
-1871 IILCTKKRRIEDA
+1871 IILCTKKRRVEDA
-1884 LAYVEY
+1884 IAYVEY
-1890 ITNSIHSREIFHS
+1890 VTRSIHSKEIFHS

-1912 EFLLWMDPANYG
+1912 EFLLWMDPSNYG
-1924 GIKGKVPSQIHYGEV
+1924 GIKGKVSSRIHCGLQDSQKAGGADDEQENEDDEEE
-1939 RKPAKKE
+1939 RDGE
-1946 EEEEEKEEGAEEDN
+1946 EEEEAEESNMED
-1960 GVEELLENNWNI
+1960 LLENNWNI
-1972 MQYLP
+1972 LQFLP

-1995 AVYHSMKEEMRRS
+1995 AVYHCMKDGLRRS
-2008 APGSTPVKR
+2008 APGSTPVR
-2017 RASSQ
+2017 RRGASQ
-2022 VSQEPV
+2022 LSQEAE
-2028 GEAGVMPGMITFSQE
+2028 GAAGALPGMITFSQD
-2043 YVTNELT
+2043 YVANELT
-2050 QSFFTITQKVQKKV
+2050 QSFFNITQKIQKKV
-2064 TGSRRTTEPSEM
+2064 TGSRNSTELSEM
-2076 FPALPGSHLMLNNP
+2076 FPVLPGSHLLLNNP
-2090 ALEFVKY
+2090 ALEFIKY
-2097 VCKVLSLDTNIANQV
+2097 VCKPQFRHLCSGV
-2112 SKLKRDLL
+2112 SKTGKAL
-2120 RLIEVGEFSEEAQFR
+2120 
-2135 DPCRS
+2135 PCGA
-2140 YVIPEMICR
+2140 C
-2149 NCNFC
+2149 
-2154 RDLDLCKD
+2154 
-2162 PALSQGSPGPFWLCG
+2162 
-2177 SALEERLRLLP
+2177 LLP
-2188 TSLVFQ
+2188 ADPRRERAVQRRRCCPWTPTSQ
-2194 VCLKCK
+2194 
-2200 GIKDTHMPVYCSCA
+2200 T
-2214 GDFDLLLPTKVRA
+2214 R
-2227 FLEQLKVFQ
+2227 
-2236 SIARHYNMDYLLE
+2236 
-2249 NIKWLLQMN
+2249 
-2258 PQLLL
+2258 